1 MSRTLHLGITAAA
14 LALPIPAFATPPNA
28 CELLKV
34 EEINLIAERKVE
46 RVQQQKVGNP
56 TECGFLD
63 SRKAAILTLTV
74 REVQYAVKDEMNME
88 RDNLEKIY
96 RAKAKLIDTVGDA
109 AYWLPTNSQLGFRK
123 GKMIVTVRFSTTK
136 NQNDV
141 DTAQLARV
149 VETRLGK

>member
-1 MSRTLHLGITAAA
+1 MSRTLALGIAAA
-14 LALPIPAFATPPNA
+14 TLALPAFATPPNA
-28 CELLKV
+28 CELLNA

-96 RAKAKLIDTVGDA
+96 RSKSKPIETVGDA

-136 NQNDV
+136 NQNEL
-141 DTAQLARV
+141 DTSQLARV